1 MYISLSILIILRNNT
16 TWCQRSRFFWRCRPS
31 PSLCP
36 NPPLPSPTHS
46 PLTIMLS
53 RSTVRVARSVSRL
66 SRAVS
71 SQTPSV
77 PAAKSDSSPAVPQVS
92 QSPNHPTTWS
102 TSQRSRQDIYTD
114 VRFEQTALEFQ
125 PQPLSAM
132 ELINS
137 EPVRIVHGR
146 KAVCDGG

>member
-1 MYISLSILIILRNNT
+1 MYISFVYLDHFEKQHNVVPGVSL
-16 TWCQRSRFFWRCRPS
+16 FWGCRPS
-31 PSLCP
+31 PSPCP

-137 EPVRIVHGR
+137 EPVRIIHGR